1 MNATFTCHICQG
13 AAVSIEN
20 YRSLLRVT
28 SDCRPWDAGGALG
41 VCQSCGALVEH
52 PDERWQADCVE
63 IYTNYKIYHQSGGHE
78 QVVATEGGVP
88 MGRSDVLIPRL
99 MRNVKFPAQ
108 GRLLDIGCGN
118 GGFLKSFSSC
128 VPRWKLTGS
137 EFGDKNKELVEA
149 IPGVER
155 FHVGPLAEIQ
165 EKFDLISLV
174 HVLEHISDPGT
185 LLRQAKEMLTP
196 EGRLVLQLPYYVENP
211 LELLVADHATH
222 FSVHSLRHLLAR
234 TGWKIELINTTW
246 VPKELTCVAVPCP
259 ETAAPGPVHPED
271 LEFPTLAV
279 HWIEAIRDAALGGA
293 RNCKNYGLFGT
304 AIAGI
309 WLAHNLKT
317 ELHFFVDEDTN
328 RVGRELMG
336 LPIVAPQTIPPNATV
351 FVGVAPVIADKIID
365 RIGRADLTLISPPT
379 ITW

>member
-13 AAVSIEN
+13 SALSIEN

-41 VCQSCGALVEH
+41 ICQSCGALVEN
-52 PDERWQADCVE
+52 PDARWQEDCVK
-63 IYTNYKIYHQSGGHE
+63 IYTNYQIYHQSGGHE

-99 MRNVKFPAQ
+99 MQNIKFPAQ

-118 GGFLKSFSSC
+118 GGFLRSFSSR
-128 VPRWKLTGS
+128 VPGWKLMGS
-137 EFGDKNKELVEA
+137 EFGDKNKEVVEA

-155 FHVGPLAEIQ
+155 LHVGPLAEIQ

-174 HVLEHISDPGT
+174 HVLEHISDPAT

-222 FSVHSLRHLLAR
+222 FSIHSLRQLLAR
-234 TGWKIELINTTW
+234 TGWRLELINTNW

-259 ETAAPGPVHPED
+259 ETTAPGPAHPED

-279 HWIEAIRDAALGGA
+279 QWIEAIRDAALGGA
-293 RNCKNYGLFGT
+293 QTSKKYGLFGT

-309 WLAHNLKT
+309 WLAHNLKSA
-317 ELHFFVDEDTN
+317 LHFFVDEDAN

-336 LPIVAPQTIPPNATV
+336 LPILAPQTIPLEATV
-351 FVGVAPVIADKIID
+351 FVGVAPVIAGKIID
-365 RIGRADLTLISPPT
+365 RIGRADLTLISPPP